1 MKSARRDRATEDA
14 MGKLEGCRV
23 AALVTDGF
31 EQVELTKPKKAL
43 EAEGAVVEVVAPKGG
58 KVRGWDSRDWGN
70 EVAVDC
76 ALADANAGDY
86 DALLLPGGVMNPDK
100 LRTDARA
107 IAFIREF
114 VKTQKPIAAIC
125 HGPWTLIDA
134 GAVGARALTS
144 WPSLKT
150 DLRNAGAFWVDEEV
164 VTDGP
169 LVTSRK
175 PSDIPAFCE
184 AMIRVFAQGERRHP
198 TDGKDSRAHRDAIR

>member
-1 MKSARRDRATEDA
+1 

-23 AALVTDGF
+23 AAVVTDGF

-43 EAEGAVVEVVAPKGG
+43 EAEGAEVEVIAPKGG
-58 KVRGWDSRDWGN
+58 RVRGWDSRDWGA
-70 EVAVDC
+70 EIAVDST
-76 ALADANAGDY
+76 LANASAEDY

-100 LRTDARA
+100 LRIDASA

-114 VKTQKPIAAIC
+114 VKTHKPIAAIC
-125 HGPWTLIDA
+125 HGPWTLIDS
-134 GAVGARALTS
+134 GGVTGRTVTS

-175 PSDIPAFCE
+175 PADIPAFCE
-184 AMIRVFAQGERRHP
+184 AMIQLFSHGERRHP
-198 TDGKDSRAHRDAIR
+198 TNGKDKRAHRDQIG